1 MKVLNFKKVASSA
14 NDANVEYF
22 VPADRI
28 LAMDSS
34 SSNGTLTLYLKAVA
48 GTANDVKGDKIAI
61 TCAGAAE
68 STADLISE
76 MLYGNRFSKGGANP
90 VIDASFNGSAIS
102 ALVLTAVTA

>member
-14 NDANVEYF
+14 NDAAVEYF

-28 LAMDSS
+28 LAMVSS
-34 SSNGTLTLYLKAVA
+34 SSNGLVTLYLKAVA
-48 GTANDVKGDKIAI
+48 GTDNDAKGDKISI

-90 VIDASFNGSAIS
+90 VIDASFNGGAIS
-102 ALVLTAVTA
+102 QLQLDAVS